1 MNVKGIMCL
10 GLLIGLS
17 ISLVSAQTPPTVT
30 IAQIQ
35 QYQGVN
41 EGDRVRVVGVVT
53 CESARFGYSTTM
65 VSDPGGGAWASI
77 AVYDRDQRLVGERGN
92 TVEVVGII
100 QEYYDKTELVTSDET
115 EFPPMVTGS
124 GTVPDPIE
132 ISACDADNED
142 YESCL
147 IMLRNVEVMSAPD
160 SYGSIA
166 ISDGNCEFTLL
177 LRKIDP
183 TPAIGFVYPCLIGI
197 DDYHFGEFKI
207 RPRDEGDW
215 ECPGG
220 NPTAT
225 PTQGSGPTP
234 TPTPGGTVCDP
245 TLLLYF
251 DDHQPEVC
259 FQAGDSFEARFQISH
274 LCATDRSIDLYII
287 LEVAGLYFFWP
298 TWSNSIEKATLELRP
313 EEQIDELIL
322 PVFAWPSGVGSFSG
336 LHFYGAMTDP
346 GTYNII
352 DELAMIEFC
361 YQ

>member
-1 MNVKGIMCL
+1 MKFREIMCL
-10 GLLIGLS
+10 GLLVSLS
-17 ISLVSAQTPPTVT
+17 IAVAAAQTPPTVT

-65 VSDPGGGAWASI
+65 VSDFGGGAWGSI
-77 AVYDRDQRLVGERGN
+77 AVYDRDQRLVAERGN

-100 QEYYDKTELVTSDET
+100 QEYYDKTEIVTSDET

-124 GTVPDPIE
+124 GSVPEPLD

-147 IMLRNVEVMSAPD
+147 IMLRNVEVLSAPD
-160 SYGSIA
+160 QYGAIA

-183 TPAIGFVYPCLIGI
+183 VPSIGFVYACLIGI

-220 NPTAT
+220 DPTPT
-225 PTQGSGPTP
+225 PTQGTGPTP
-234 TPTPGGTVCDP
+234 TPTPGGTHCDP
-245 TLLLYF
+245 TLQLSF
-251 DDHQPEVC
+251 DDHNPEIC
-259 FQAGDSFEARFQISH
+259 FQGGDMFEARFQIAN
-274 LCATDRSIDLYII
+274 LCEGDRSFDLYVV

-298 TWSNSIEKATLELRP
+298 SWTENMDSAPFQLRP
-313 EEQIDELIL
+313 EEQIDEAIL
-322 PVFAWPSGVGSFSG
+322 PPFAWPSGVGSFNG
-336 LHFYGAMTDP
+336 LHFYGVMTVPDTYDLVGQVAMV
-346 GTYNII
+346 
-352 DELAMIEFC
+352 EFC